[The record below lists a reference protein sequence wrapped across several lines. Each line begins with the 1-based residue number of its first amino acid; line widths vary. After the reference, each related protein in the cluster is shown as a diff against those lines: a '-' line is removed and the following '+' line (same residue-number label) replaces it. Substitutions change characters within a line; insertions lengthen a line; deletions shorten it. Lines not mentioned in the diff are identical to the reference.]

1 MDCSAAMRLLE
12 PYLDGELDRADA
24 RELEAHIDGCAACQA
39 ALASLGRVRHAMRAD
54 VTRHV
59 APTALRE
66 RIRRETTK
74 GRVRKVA
81 TPLPAWFGIAAA
93 LCFAFVSGA
102 VVMHVWRP
110 AAIDAQAQ
118 LDRDLFASH
127 WRALAAASPVDVV
140 SSDKHTV
147 RPWFAGKLTQSPPV
161 ADFADQ
167 GFPLVGGRL
176 DYAGAQRVPVLVY
189 RHDKHLIDVFVLAD
203 DVPLAPAQTM
213 TRDGY
218 TLMGATRDGARM
230 AIVSDLDPAELARF
244 RQLLDTAK

>member
-59 APTALRE
+59 APAALRE
-66 RIRRETTK
+66 RIRHDSATAK
-74 GRVRKVA
+74 VRRVA

-102 VVMHVWRP
+102 VVMRVWRP

-127 WRALAAASPVDVV
+127 WRALAAASSGSGRSVGTFG
-140 SSDKHTV
+140 SLRLGS
-147 RPWFAGKLTQSPPV
+147 FMAKLLGSRQ
-161 ADFADQ
+161 
-167 GFPLVGGRL
+167 
-176 DYAGAQRVPVLVY
+176 
-189 RHDKHLIDVFVLAD
+189 
-203 DVPLAPAQTM
+203 PLAAST
-213 TRDGY
+213 
-218 TLMGATRDGARM
+218 
-230 AIVSDLDPAELARF
+230 SS
-244 RQLLDTAK
+244 